1 MEDTKTAKQQNKK
14 DWEEAGL
21 GINISAPPKPE
32 DAGKDAG
39 RGSNGKNGKD
49 GSSASGSGSGSSKNG
64 GSNGVGGWNNDK
76 DNYEEAMKELEKS
89 KKRGRLATDESTNE
103 KANTR
108 NFSYPKGK
116 TKDGHINGDV
126 LGKEK
131 EQAKNALEKAKQGN
145 KKYQGL
151 IRGGDSIQEILDM
164 YKKAFKNGDDK
175 LNPEELRAQAEK
187 EGAEAEYYKNISKT
201 NDKGELIWSW
211 DKSLGANK
219 EWAEMAEQAE
229 KNRVDILEKAKRGE
243 DFQSLMPQFNEFVQQ
258 MGSLLGY
265 QVDEHG
271 KWAAVEGTQTNKYQA
286 EIAQN
291 LFDKIN
297 TLLEDG
303 KITQDE
309 LETMGTIYD
318 FTSQL
323 AQEEYRSDKN
333 IQKAEDQYNS
343 ANAKST
349 YYLLDQIKTWAVF
362 LIGLSQG
369 NPTMVYSA
377 MEQFNK
383 KIADAEADYK
393 VGEIKAFENNNV
405 KDITGEADAQYTLE
419 QIFPGAE
426 SKRVFDTM
434 DLEQKSN
441 EIKKLKDAYDTY
453 QKIYKEYGDTPNGKG
468 FQAWFTNQSAN
479 SGSSG
484 WGLLRD
490 LITAGALNWEALQ
503 EFMEG
508 GNDSSSLPKGKD
520 AKPAPKGKEGAML
533 DPKSVIDTSGIVSG
547 LAQGLLQ
554 NSKPHG
560 DEITKLRNKQGAV
573 NDALASRGQG
583 LALQGNGTASPVN
596 KSWGRG

>member
-1 MEDTKTAKQQNKK
+1 MADTKTAKQQNKK
-14 DWEEAGL
+14 SWEEANWSGEDV
-21 GINISAPPKPE
+21 GAPLKPE
-32 DAGKDAG
+32 DAGKDAKS
-39 RGSNGKNGKD
+39 GSNGKNGKD
-49 GSSASGSGSGSSKNG
+49 SKDGSSASASGSGSGSSKNG
-64 GSNGVGGWNNDK
+64 GNNGVGGWNNDK
-76 DNYEEAMKELEKS
+76 DNYEEAMKELGKS

-108 NFSYPKGK
+108 NFDYPKGK
-116 TKDGHINGDV
+116 TKDGYVDSDV
-126 LGKEK
+126 LKKEK
-131 EQAKNALEKAKQGN
+131 EQAKDALEKAKQGN

-151 IRGGDSIQEILDM
+151 LSGKDLIQGIFDK
-164 YKKAFKNGDDK
+164 YNKGFKKGDDK

-187 EGAEAEYYKNISKT
+187 EGAEAEYYKNLSET
-201 NDKGELIWSW
+201 GDDGETIWSW
-211 DKSLGANK
+211 DKSLGTNK
-219 EWAEMAEQAE
+219 DWAKMADNLE
-229 KNRVDILEKAKRGE
+229 KNKADILEQAQRGE
-243 DFQSLMPQFNEFVQQ
+243 DFRNLMPQLNDFAQK

-271 KWAAVEGTQTNKYQA
+271 KWAAIEGSQTNKYQA

-297 TLLEDG
+297 KIYEDG
-303 KITQDE
+303 QVTQDE
-309 LETMGTIYD
+309 MEVMGTIFD
-318 FTSQL
+318 DIDQL

-343 ANAKST
+343 AKAKST

-453 QKIYKEYGDTPNGKG
+453 QKICKDYGDTPTGKG

-479 SGSSG
+479 SGGGSG

-490 LITAGALNWEALQ
+490 LITASALNWEALQ
-503 EFMEG
+503 KAMGG
-508 GNDSSSLPKGKD
+508 GNDSFSL
-520 AKPAPKGKEGAML
+520 PKGKEGAML

-554 NSKPHG
+554 NSKPQG
-560 DEITKLRNKQGAV
+560 DEITRLRNKQGAV

>member
-1 MEDTKTAKQQNKK
+1 MADTKTAKQQNKK

-21 GINISAPPKPE
+21 KTNVSAPLKPE
-32 DAGKDAG
+32 EAGKDAG

-49 GSSASGSGSGSSKNG
+49 GSSASAFGSGSGSGSSKTAG
-64 GSNGVGGWNNDK
+64 GGRGLTVDEHNK
-76 DNYEEAMKELEKS
+76 LLRKELEKS
-89 KKRGRLATDESTNE
+89 IENGKKVLDRTNTENAEKKDFNFDTGR
-103 KANTR
+103 
-108 NFSYPKGK
+108 
-116 TKDGHINGDV
+116 TKSGYVNNDV
-126 LGKEK
+126 LKKEK
-131 EQAKNALEKAKQGN
+131 EQAQDALEKTKQGN
-145 KKYQGL
+145 EKYQGL
-151 IRGGDSIQEILDM
+151 LKGSDLIQGIVENF
-164 YKKAFKNGDDK
+164 KKGFKNGDDQ
-175 LNPEELRAQAEK
+175 LNPEELMAQAEK
-187 EGAEAEYYKNISKT
+187 EGAEAEYYKNLSET
-201 NDKGELIWSW
+201 GDDGETIWSW
-211 DKSLGANK
+211 DKSLGTNK

-243 DFQSLMPQFNEFVQQ
+243 DFQKLMPQFNEFVQQ

-271 KWAAVEGTQTNKYQA
+271 KWAAIEGTQTNKYQA
-286 EIAQN
+286 EIAKN

-343 ANAKST
+343 AKAKST
-349 YYLLDQIKTWAVF
+349 YFLLDQIKTWAAF

-383 KIADAEADYK
+383 KIADAEA
-393 VGEIKAFENNNV
+393 GFTENRIGAFSNNDV
-405 KDITGEADAQYTLE
+405 KGITSPADAQYTVE
-419 QIFPGAE
+419 QLMPALDKAIIDG
-426 SKRVFDTM
+426 
-434 DLEQKSN
+434 
-441 EIKKLKDAYDTY
+441 KLKINERAQAVEALEMAFEEY
-453 QKIYKEYGDTPNGKG
+453 QNYVGQGGKEDFAVWFASQNISGNGWFG
-468 FQAWFTNQSAN
+468 IIQA
-479 SGSSG
+479 
-484 WGLLRD
+484 LLSN
-490 LITAGALNWEALQ
+490 GALNWDMIKDAV
-503 EFMEG
+503 MG
-508 GNDSSSLPKGKD
+508 GKD
-520 AKPAPKGKEGAML
+520 AKPAQSGKKGAML

-554 NSKPHG
+554 NSKTQG
-560 DEITKLRNKQGAV
+560 DEITRLKNKQGAV

>member
-1 MEDTKTAKQQNKK
+1 MEGTKTAKQQNKK

-21 GINISAPPKPE
+21 KTNVSARLKPE
-32 DAGKDAG
+32 DAGKDAKS
-39 RGSNGKNGKD
+39 GSDGKNGKD

-64 GSNGVGGWNNDK
+64 GSNGVGGWNGGRGLTVDEHNK
-76 DNYEEAMKELEKS
+76 LLRKELEKS
-89 KKRGRLATDESTNE
+89 IENGKKVLDRTNTENAEKKDFNFDTGR
-103 KANTR
+103 
-108 NFSYPKGK
+108 
-116 TKDGHINGDV
+116 TKSGYVNGDV
-126 LGKEK
+126 LSKEK
-131 EQAKNALEKAKQGN
+131 EQARNALEKAKQGN

-151 IRGGDSIQEILDM
+151 LKGRDLIQYIFDKFSEGF
-164 YKKAFKNGDDK
+164 KKGDDQ

-187 EGAEAEYYKNISKT
+187 EGAEAEHYKGLSET

-243 DFQSLMPQFNEFVQQ
+243 DFQNLMPQLNDFVQQ

-265 QVDEHG
+265 QIDEHG
-271 KWAAVEGTQTNKYQA
+271 KWAAKEGSQTNKYQA
-286 EIAQN
+286 EIAKN
-291 LFDKIN
+291 FFDKAN

-309 LETMGTIYD
+309 LEAMGALSGFIN
-318 FTSQL
+318 QM
-323 AQEEYRSDKN
+323 AEEEYRSDKN

-343 ANAKST
+343 AKAKST
-349 YYLLDQIKTWAVF
+349 YFLLDQIKTWAAF

-383 KIADAEADYK
+383 KIADAEA
-393 VGEIKAFENNNV
+393 GFTENRIGAFSNNDV
-405 KDITGEADAQYTLE
+405 KGITSPADAQYTVE
-419 QIFPGAE
+419 QLIPALDKAILDG
-426 SKRVFDTM
+426 
-434 DLEQKSN
+434 
-441 EIKKLKDAYDTY
+441 KLKMNERPQAVEALEMAFEEY
-453 QKIYKEYGDTPNGKG
+453 QNYVGQGGKEDFAVWFASQNVNSNG
-468 FQAWFTNQSAN
+468 WFGIIQT
-479 SGSSG
+479 
-484 WGLLRD
+484 LLS
-490 LITAGALNWEALQ
+490 TGALNWDMIKDAV
-503 EFMEG
+503 MG
-508 GNDSSSLPKGKD
+508 GKD
-520 AKPAPKGKEGAML
+520 ANPAQKGKKGAML

-554 NSKPHG
+554 NSKTQG
-560 DEITKLRNKQGAV
+560 DEITRLKNKQGAV

>member
-1 MEDTKTAKQQNKK
+1 MADTKTAKQQNKK

-21 GINISAPPKPE
+21 KTNVSAPLKPE
-32 DAGKDAG
+32 EAGKDAG

-49 GSSASGSGSGSSKNG
+49 GSSASASGSGSGSGSSKTA
-64 GSNGVGGWNNDK
+64 GSNGVGGGRGLTVDEHNRLLR
-76 DNYEEAMKELEKS
+76 KELEKS
-89 KKRGRLATDESTNE
+89 IENGKKVLDRTNTENAEKKDFNFDTGR
-103 KANTR
+103 
-108 NFSYPKGK
+108 
-116 TKDGHINGDV
+116 TKSGYVNNDV
-126 LGKEK
+126 LKKEK
-131 EQAKNALEKAKQGN
+131 EQAQDALEKAKQGN
-145 KKYQGL
+145 EKYQGL
-151 IRGGDSIQEILDM
+151 LKGSDLIQGIVENF
-164 YKKAFKNGDDK
+164 KKGFKNGDDQ
-175 LNPEELRAQAEK
+175 LNPEELMAQAEK
-187 EGAEAEYYKNISKT
+187 EGAEVEHYKGLSET
-201 NDKGELIWSW
+201 GDDGELIWSW

-219 EWAEMAEQAE
+219 EWAKMAEQAE
-229 KNRVDILEKAKRGE
+229 KNRVDILKKAKRGE
-243 DFQSLMPQFNEFVQQ
+243 DFQKLMPQFNEFVQQ

-271 KWAAVEGTQTNKYQA
+271 KWAAIEGTQTNKYQA
-286 EIAQN
+286 EIAKN

-343 ANAKST
+343 AKAKST
-349 YYLLDQIKTWAVF
+349 YFLLDQIKTWAAF

-383 KIADAEADYK
+383 KIADAEA
-393 VGEIKAFENNNV
+393 GFTENRIGAFSNNDV
-405 KDITGEADAQYTLE
+405 KGITSPADAQYTVE
-419 QIFPGAE
+419 QLIPALDKAILDG
-426 SKRVFDTM
+426 
-434 DLEQKSN
+434 
-441 EIKKLKDAYDTY
+441 KLKMNERAQAVEALEMAFEEY
-453 QKIYKEYGDTPNGKG
+453 QNYVGQGGKEDFAVWFASQNVNSNG
-468 FQAWFTNQSAN
+468 WFGIIQT
-479 SGSSG
+479 
-484 WGLLRD
+484 LLSN
-490 LITAGALNWEALQ
+490 GALNWDMIKDAV
-503 EFMEG
+503 MG
-508 GNDSSSLPKGKD
+508 GKD
-520 AKPAPKGKEGAML
+520 ANPAPSGKKGAML

-554 NSKPHG
+554 NSKTQG
-560 DEITKLRNKQGAV
+560 DEITRLKNKQGAV

>member
-1 MEDTKTAKQQNKK
+1 MAGTKTAKQQNKK

-21 GINISAPPKPE
+21 KTNVSAQLKPE
-32 DAGKDAG
+32 DAGKDAKS
-39 RGSNGKNGKD
+39 GSNGKNGKD

-64 GSNGVGGWNNDK
+64 GSNGVGGWNGGRGLTVDEHNK
-76 DNYEEAMKELEKS
+76 LLRKELEKS
-89 KKRGRLATDESTNE
+89 IENGKKVLDRTNTENAEKKDFNFDTGR
-103 KANTR
+103 
-108 NFSYPKGK
+108 
-116 TKDGHINGDV
+116 TKSGYVNGDV
-126 LGKEK
+126 LSKEK
-131 EQAKNALEKAKQGN
+131 EQARNALEKAKQGN

-151 IRGGDSIQEILDM
+151 LKGRDLIQYIFDKFSEGF
-164 YKKAFKNGDDK
+164 KKGDDQ

-187 EGAEAEYYKNISKT
+187 EGAEAEHYKGLSET

-243 DFQSLMPQFNEFVQQ
+243 DFQNLMPQLNDFVQQ

-265 QVDEHG
+265 QIDEHG
-271 KWAAVEGTQTNKYQA
+271 KWAAKEGSQTNKYQA
-286 EIAQN
+286 EIAKN
-291 LFDKIN
+291 FFDKAN

-309 LETMGTIYD
+309 LEAMGALSGFIN
-318 FTSQL
+318 QM
-323 AQEEYRSDKN
+323 AEEEYRSDKN

-343 ANAKST
+343 AKAKST
-349 YYLLDQIKTWAVF
+349 YFLLDQIKTWAAF

-383 KIADAEADYK
+383 KIADAEA
-393 VGEIKAFENNNV
+393 GFTENRIGAFSNNDV
-405 KDITGEADAQYTLE
+405 KGITSPADAQYTVE
-419 QIFPGAE
+419 QLIPALDKAILDG
-426 SKRVFDTM
+426 
-434 DLEQKSN
+434 
-441 EIKKLKDAYDTY
+441 KLKMNERPQAVEALEMAFEEY
-453 QKIYKEYGDTPNGKG
+453 QNYVGQGGKEDFAVWFASQNVNSNG
-468 FQAWFTNQSAN
+468 WFGIIQT
-479 SGSSG
+479 
-484 WGLLRD
+484 LLS
-490 LITAGALNWEALQ
+490 TGALNWDMIKDAV
-503 EFMEG
+503 MG
-508 GNDSSSLPKGKD
+508 GKD
-520 AKPAPKGKEGAML
+520 ANPAPKGKKGAML

-554 NSKPHG
+554 NSKTQG
-560 DEITKLRNKQGAV
+560 DEITRLKNKQGAV

>member
-1 MEDTKTAKQQNKK
+1 MADTKTAKQQNKK

-21 GINISAPPKPE
+21 KTNVSAPLKPE
-32 DAGKDAG
+32 EAGKDAG

-49 GSSASGSGSGSSKNG
+49 GSSASASGSGSGSGSSKTA
-64 GSNGVGGWNNDK
+64 GSNGVGGGRGLTVDEHNRLLR
-76 DNYEEAMKELEKS
+76 KELEKS
-89 KKRGRLATDESTNE
+89 IENGKKVLDRTNTENAEKKDFNFDTGR
-103 KANTR
+103 
-108 NFSYPKGK
+108 
-116 TKDGHINGDV
+116 TKSGYVNNDV
-126 LGKEK
+126 LKKEK
-131 EQAKNALEKAKQGN
+131 EQAQDALEKAKQGN
-145 KKYQGL
+145 EKYQGL
-151 IRGGDSIQEILDM
+151 LKGSDLIQGIVENF
-164 YKKAFKNGDDK
+164 KKGFKNGDDQ
-175 LNPEELRAQAEK
+175 LNPEELMAQAEK
-187 EGAEAEYYKNISKT
+187 EGAEVEHYKGLSET
-201 NDKGELIWSW
+201 GDDGELIWSW

-219 EWAEMAEQAE
+219 EWAKMAEQAE
-229 KNRVDILEKAKRGE
+229 KNRVDILKKAKRGE
-243 DFQSLMPQFNEFVQQ
+243 DFQKLMPQFNEFVQQ

-271 KWAAVEGTQTNKYQA
+271 KWAAIEGTQTNKYQA
-286 EIAQN
+286 EIAKN

-343 ANAKST
+343 AKAKST
-349 YYLLDQIKTWAVF
+349 YFLLDQIKTWAAF

-383 KIADAEADYK
+383 KIADAEA
-393 VGEIKAFENNNV
+393 GFTENRIGAFSNNDV
-405 KDITGEADAQYTLE
+405 KGITSPADAQYTVE
-419 QIFPGAE
+419 QLIPALDKAILDG
-426 SKRVFDTM
+426 
-434 DLEQKSN
+434 
-441 EIKKLKDAYDTY
+441 KLKMNERAQAVEALEMAFEEY
-453 QKIYKEYGDTPNGKG
+453 QNYVGQGGKENFAVWFASQNVNSNG
-468 FQAWFTNQSAN
+468 WFGIIQT
-479 SGSSG
+479 
-484 WGLLRD
+484 LLSN
-490 LITAGALNWEALQ
+490 GALNWDMIKDAV
-503 EFMEG
+503 MG
-508 GNDSSSLPKGKD
+508 GKD
-520 AKPAPKGKEGAML
+520 ANPAPSGKKGAML

-554 NSKPHG
+554 NSKTQG
-560 DEITKLRNKQGAV
+560 DEITRLKNKQGAV